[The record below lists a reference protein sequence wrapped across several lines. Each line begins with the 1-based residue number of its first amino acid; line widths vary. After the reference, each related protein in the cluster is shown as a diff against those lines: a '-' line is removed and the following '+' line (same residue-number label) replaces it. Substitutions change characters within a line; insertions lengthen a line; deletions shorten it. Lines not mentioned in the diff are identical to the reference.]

1 MQFYLEK
8 LLDQKSLSV
17 QEMMQAT
24 KLCFSEEITTS
35 EVAAFLTALRA
46 KGETAAE
53 IAGLVQVIRQHA
65 KLKNI
70 KITNVMDN
78 CGTGGDQSS
87 SFNIS
92 TTAAFVIAGAGK
104 KVAKHGNRNISS
116 QTGSADV
123 LEYFGVSLAL
133 THDEV
138 KYILRHN
145 NIVFLYAPNI
155 HQSLKRFMTIRR
167 DLGVPTIF
175 NMIGPLTNP
184 LDLDSQLIGVYDK
197 KLLPIFMES
206 LKKLHRKRA
215 IVVHGAKGLD
225 EVSLAGTNYLALL
238 NGKDV
243 RYFTLHPNDLN
254 FPTYPLSAIRG
265 GSAKT
270 NAQIMLHVLNGHP
283 SPYYDTTVINAA
295 VGLYANGCC
304 PTIED
309 GVTLAQHSIQSG
321 AALQQLEQLIQLSQ
335 TTKEVK

>member
-116 QTGSADV
+116 QTSSDDV

-155 HQSLKRFMTIRR
+155 HQSLKRFLTIRR
-167 DLGVPTIF
+167 Y
-175 NMIGPLTNP
+175 LT
-184 LDLDSQLIGVYDK
+184 
-197 KLLPIFMES
+197 
-206 LKKLHRKRA
+206 
-215 IVVHGAKGLD
+215 
-225 EVSLAGTNYLALL
+225 AL
-238 NGKDV
+238 
-243 RYFTLHPNDLN
+243 
-254 FPTYPLSAIRG
+254 
-265 GSAKT
+265 
-270 NAQIMLHVLNGHP
+270 
-283 SPYYDTTVINAA
+283 VI
-295 VGLYANGCC
+295 L
-304 PTIED
+304 
-309 GVTLAQHSIQSG
+309 
-321 AALQQLEQLIQLSQ
+321 
-335 TTKEVK
+335 